1 MFNANLS
8 PFLNNTLGIPIIL
21 NSTATLTKG
30 VQGLTASDMQQIMP
44 NPDALIPK
52 IIKLVTVGIN
62 WITNKWAKP

>member
-21 NSTATLTKG
+21 NSTPTLTKG
-30 VQGLTASDMQQIMP
+30 IQGLTASDMQQIMP